1 MADGFDDDW
10 STTVCTVLD
19 DLFLRARAGFS
30 RAAPARPRDGVV
42 GDLLWEADP
51 ARFLERYP
59 DSDVVESYGGLWP
72 PPCIDYWVYV
82 DVPSHVAQLSTE
94 GWGGE
99 PRTVELSGSGAV
111 DAGRLAAA
119 LGEILS
125 VPTDG

>member
-1 MADGFDDDW
+1 VTDGFDDDW

-19 DLFLRARAGFS
+19 DLFLRAGAGFS
-30 RAAPARPRDGVV
+30 RAAPAQPHDGVV

-51 ARFLERYP
+51 TRFLERYP
-59 DSDVVESYGGLWP
+59 DSDVVESHGGLWP

-82 DVPSHVAQLSTE
+82 DAPSRRAQLSTE

-99 PRTVELSGSGAV
+99 PATVELSGRGAV
-111 DAGRLAAA
+111 DAGRLAAV
-119 LGEILS
+119 LGQILS